1 MSAEV
6 PARSIPKRR
15 KILVEVSD
23 ESKCLLDHRYQTDGH
38 MLIQTFIRKKIR
50 TKKD

>member
-1 MSAEV
+1 M

-23 ESKCLLDHRYQTDGH
+23 ESKCLLDHRYLEISEVHEEANELRMVKQVW
-38 MLIQTFIRKKIR
+38 FK
-50 TKKD
+50 